1 MQAMIVGLTAVGI
14 YSIGIA
20 MGLWIGRGS
29 KRDKD
34 WDDMSN
40 RINKRNALNGRATN
54 HEMRIAAKPSRPR
67 SPTRPKL
74 RKIGEGKEV

>member
-1 MQAMIVGLTAVGI
+1 MEAMLVGLTAVGI

-40 RINKRNALNGRATN
+40 RINKRNVLNGRATT
-54 HEMRIAAKPSRPR
+54 HEVRTPAQNSRPR
-67 SPTRPKL
+67 SPTQPKL
-74 RKIGEGKEV
+74 RKIGEGNEV

>member
-20 MGLWIGRGS
+20 MGLWIGRP
-29 KRDKD
+29 KHDKE
-34 WDDMSN
+34 WDDMRN

-54 HEMRIAAKPSRPR
+54 HEVRLPAQTNRPR
-67 SPTRPKL
+67 SPTQPKL
-74 RKIGEGKEV
+74 RKIGEGNEV